1 MPPAAALPL
10 PLSRPSAAEL
20 ASPVPAAEST
30 QPTAPHPSP
39 PASQPAAVAEE
50 PVAIAAAAAGV
61 QRGGASVRRPRCE
74 RAADTAMPRDEVAA
88 GVAAWVATA
97 AGDAC
102 VVKTAHASSPCAAAA
117 AAESAAA
124 AAAESAAAAA
134 ESAAT
139 AAESTA
145 AAAESAA
152 AGVSTGEVVAGRDV
166 GRAEETE
173 GVSAAEDAARIPGAS
188 QDVKPPPRPTRPPP
202 PPPS

>member
-30 QPTAPHPSP
+30 QPSAPHPSP

-117 AAESAAA
+117 AESAAA

-152 AGVSTGEVVAGRDV
+152 AGVSTAEEVAGRDG